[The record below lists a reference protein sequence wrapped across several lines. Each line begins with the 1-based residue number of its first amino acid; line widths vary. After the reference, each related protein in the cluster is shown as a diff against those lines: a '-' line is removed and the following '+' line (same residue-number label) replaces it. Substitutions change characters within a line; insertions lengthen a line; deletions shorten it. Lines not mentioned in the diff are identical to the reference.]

1 MTDPMTSRSATRSG
15 SPAVSGT
22 ARRAGRGRPGVRA
35 TLAVVTAAALA
46 FSTSPAHATTTSPAP
61 AIASTAVRPAEP
73 ARTVTAAAGSEF
85 ESSFETGD
93 PVPEV
98 SMPLTEPV
106 NFTGRSFGPGSLLGA
121 VAEVTASAE
130 NAPGEPAASLADAN
144 SSTKW
149 LAFQRTGWAQYRLTS
164 AQTVAAYS
172 LTSANDSD
180 DRDPKSWTIQG
191 SPDGTTWTTVDS
203 RTDQAFPDRFATKQY
218 TVATPAAYLYYRLD
232 ITANNGG
239 AILQLADWEILDG
252 STGVPAPS
260 PMVSAVGAGPVSGP
274 TVKSGV
280 GFSGLKAL
288 RYAGSPVA
296 DGPASATDVLFQN
309 LDLTVGADTELAYKI
324 FPVLEGGD
332 LTWAATFTAVDLQ
345 LDDGTLVSAD
355 ALVDQYGFPASAQG
369 QGTSK
374 VLYGNQWNAV
384 RVDLGSLAGKHIS
397 KILLSYDFPDAKAG
411 RSTSG
416 WIDDLAIAA
425 ADQLTTPDG
434 LVDHVDTRRGTN
446 ANSNF
451 SRGNNI
457 PAAAVPNGFNF
468 YTPMTDA
475 GSQSWLYKY
484 AEQNNAANRPMLN
497 ALGISHEPSP
507 WMGDRNQL
515 AFMPSLSTEAAP
527 SGDLNARKLAF
538 THDSEIARPDLY
550 QVAFDNGLLAKIA
563 PADHAAVYSF
573 TAPATADSQSVIIDR
588 VDGSSKFTRDGT
600 GVSGWVE
607 NGSGLSAGRTR
618 MYFVADFDATPVS
631 SAVTSARTS
640 GLAVRFD
647 TSTDKTVEM
656 RVATSFLSTAQAR
669 HNLDLEVAGRSFE
682 EVRHAA
688 TDAWNSRLGAIEA
701 PQATPAQEATLYSNL
716 YRLNLYP
723 NSQSENTGTQTAPEW
738 MYASPVTGPVGDAG
752 DTVSNATVVPGQIYV
767 NNGFWDTYRTV
778 WPLYSFLYPDFAA
791 KLVNGFVQQ
800 YRDGGWIAR
809 WSSPGYADLMTGT
822 SSDAS
827 FAEAYVSGALPTPI
841 ALEAYD
847 AALKNATV
855 LPTSNAVGRKGLDT
869 SPFLGYTST
878 ATGESVSWGL
888 EGYINDYAVGQMGA
902 ALAAD
907 PATPQARRSEI
918 KESAAYLTKRAQD
931 YVNMFDPEIDFF
943 QGRTASG
950 GFAKSPE
957 QFDPTSWGG
966 DYTETNGW
974 NFAFHTPYDVAGLEA
989 LYGSRTGLLDKLD
1002 AFFALQE
1009 TGSYG
1014 IHEAKEARD
1023 VRLGQFGMSNQ
1034 VSHHIPWMYAAAGA
1048 PSGTQRITREIV
1060 DRLFVGSEIGQGYPG
1075 DEDNGEMSSWYL
1087 FAAMGF
1093 YPLSL
1098 ASGEYVV
1105 GSPLFDKTVVH
1116 RQSKGTLTIDAPQN
1130 TRTTPYVK
1138 SLSLNGTPVTEA
1150 VLQQSALTDG
1160 ANLTFGMSAEPSNW
1174 GAQDTAAAPRTPL
1187 IDVSGPATGELT
1199 VSDGTAARLID
1210 TAAVDAD
1217 GLTDDN
1223 SRSGVTFDTAAPTL
1237 DWASSQGPV
1246 AVTTY
1251 TLTGAATGDAPSAW
1265 TLEGSNDGDSWT
1277 ALDNRSD
1284 QDFRWATQT
1293 RAFSIADPTLF
1304 TRYRLHVTATGGAG
1318 SPSLAE
1324 FELLADPNRQ
1334 TDELTLFPATV
1345 RTTSTDSSSRAW
1357 AVVKGGSNDPADYTA
1372 TVDFQDGAG
1381 PQPATVSRARVGGV
1395 SISASHRFPS
1405 AGTYSVRI
1413 AVSTRQGDQVVDV
1426 GGVATAIV
1434 SLDMT
1439 LLGNFDLACMTVPGV
1454 AVDCDGNG
1462 WGLNRNALRDK
1473 GFIPGESIPLGDTG
1487 LTADIPLTAA
1497 GEPDNLSAGGQTVG
1511 VDLGK
1516 GATRLSLLGF
1526 ANEGAQSGGATITYT
1541 DGTTQSF
1548 TLGFGDWVGAANA
1561 PITGSQ
1567 VLLTTTGR
1575 LRGTDGS
1582 DTLTTGIYYLDPIT
1596 LEAGKTVST
1605 LTMPNLDHSVNEG
1618 QLHILAVASD
1628 GVRSPSSRVLTT
1640 AREVAEQIVG
1650 DTFSAELATVS
1661 GGRPTGGYVA
1671 TVNWGDDGPVD
1682 VSTTG
1687 ADGVVTGSH
1696 QYRQPGRYAVR
1707 IAATD
1712 GLTSSAAQTT
1722 ITVSQND
1729 PSPAITLTPGSRKP
1743 GETFTVTGTGFTAG
1757 ERVDVKLDTTRP
1769 VVRTVTSTAGGTF
1782 SLPLTVPATA
1792 MAGSYPVKAF
1802 GSRSQT
1808 VATAELTVVIPRVS
1822 PRLALSVTPTTAPLG
1837 ATVSLTATADKGV
1850 IGGVEF
1856 LDGTRTLGVVTLSA
1870 SRATLRVSTLGVGTH
1885 RITARFLG
1893 DERYLPQTTPAKSVT
1908 VTKKKVTLSAPTTSR
1923 TQQVWGSSS
1932 VATLSTVVTGQ
1943 THGRVTFRSG
1953 STVLGQGI
1961 ITARQGGG
1969 SVATLA
1975 LSRTTPVG
1983 RYTSITATLAAGA
1996 TTAMG
2001 TSRPGATV
2009 TVVKATPQSIRVTGS
2024 TFRTGTRPVVDVSV
2038 GTLTN
2043 GSRPSGRV
2051 EIFESGRRV
2060 AVVTLTARGTAR
2072 ATLPVSSRPVRVQAT
2087 FTPTDSTHVAG
2098 KTSAV
2103 VVIRSR

>member
-1 MTDPMTSRSATRSG
+1 MTDPTTSRSATESG
-15 SPAVSGT
+15 SCAVPES
-22 ARRAGRGRPGVRA
+22 AHRPGRGRLGARA

-46 FSTSPAHATTTSPAP
+46 FSSSPAHATAAHAATAAP
-61 AIASTAVRPAEP
+61 ATTASSSAVRTATP
-73 ARTVTAAAGSEF
+73 ARTAAAAAGSEF

-93 PVPEV
+93 PVPEI
-98 SMPLTEPV
+98 SMPLTEPT
-106 NFTGRSFGPGSLLGA
+106 NFTGRSFGPGSLLGS

-130 NAPGEPAASLADAN
+130 NPPGEPAASLADAN

-180 DRDPKSWTIQG
+180 DRDPKAWTIKG
-191 SPDGTTWTTVDS
+191 SQDGTTWTTVDS
-203 RTDQAFPDRFATKQY
+203 RTDQSFPDRFVTKQY

-252 STGVPAPS
+252 TTGVPAPS

-274 TVKSGV
+274 TIKSSV
-280 GFSGLKAL
+280 GFTGLQAL

-296 DGPASATDVLFQN
+296 DGPASATNVLYQD
-309 LDLTVGADTELAYKI
+309 LDLTVGAETELAYKI

-332 LTWAATFTAVDLQ
+332 LTWAATYTAVDLQ

-355 ALVDQYGFPASAQG
+355 DLVDQYGFPASAQG

-425 ADQLTTPDG
+425 ATPLATPDG

-515 AFMPSLSTEAAP
+515 AFMPTLSTEAAP
-527 SGDLNARKLAF
+527 SGDLNARKLALS
-538 THDSEIARPDLY
+538 HDSEIARPDLY
-550 QVAFDNGLLAKIA
+550 QVAFDNGLVAKVA

-573 TAPATADSQSVIIDR
+573 TAPASATSQSIIIDR
-588 VDGSSKFTRDGT
+588 VDGSSKFTRDGDT
-600 GVSGWVE
+600 VSGWVE

-618 MYFVADFDATPVS
+618 MYFVADFDVAPVS
-631 SAVTSARTS
+631 SVATSARTS

-647 TSTDKTVEM
+647 TSSDKTVEM
-656 RVATSFLSTAQAR
+656 RVATSFLSTAQAQ
-669 HNLDLEVAGRSFE
+669 HNLDLEVADRSFE
-682 EVRHAA
+682 EVRQAA
-688 TDAWNSRLGAIEA
+688 TDAWNARLAAIEA
-701 PQATPAQEATLYSNL
+701 PQTTSAQQATLYSNL

-723 NSQSENTGTQTAPEW
+723 NSQSENTGSVAAPEW
-738 MYASPVTGPVGDAG
+738 MYASPVTGPVGAAT
-752 DTVSNATVVPGQIYV
+752 DTVSNATVVAGQIYV

-791 KLVNGFVQQ
+791 KLVDGFVQQ

-888 EGYINDYAVGQMGA
+888 EGYINDYAIGQMGA

-907 PATPQARRSEI
+907 PATPEARRSEI

-931 YVNMFDPEIDFF
+931 YVNMFDPAINFF
-943 QGRTASG
+943 QGRTAG
-950 GFAKSPE
+950 GAFAKTPE

-1002 AFFALQE
+1002 AFFSLQE

-1023 VRLGQFGMSNQ
+1023 VRLGQLGMSNQ

-1048 PSGTQRITREIV
+1048 PSGTQRITREIL

-1105 GSPLFDKTVVH
+1105 GSPLFDKTIVH

-1130 TRTTPYVK
+1130 THATPYVK
-1138 SLSLNGTPVTEA
+1138 SLSLNGTPLTKA
-1150 VLQQSALTDG
+1150 MLQQSALTDG
-1160 ANLTFGMSAEPSNW
+1160 AKLTFGMSAEPSTW
-1174 GAQDTAAAPRTPL
+1174 GADDIAAAPRTPL
-1187 IDVSGPATGELT
+1187 IDVSGSQTGVLT
-1199 VSDGTAARLID
+1199 VSDGPAARLID

-1223 SRSGVTFDTAAPTL
+1223 SRSSVTFGTAAPTL
-1237 DWASSQGPV
+1237 DWASTQGPV

-1251 TLTGAATGDAPSAW
+1251 TLTGAATGVAPSAW

-1277 ALDNRSD
+1277 ALDSRSA
-1284 QDFRWATQT
+1284 QEFRWASQT
-1293 RAFSIADPTLF
+1293 RAFSIAEPALF
-1304 TRYRLHVTATGGAG
+1304 TRYRLHITATGGSG
-1318 SPSLAE
+1318 NPSLAE

-1334 TDELTLFPATV
+1334 TDELTLFPATI
-1345 RTTSTDSSSRAW
+1345 RTTSDTAVTATW
-1357 AVVKGGSNDPADYTA
+1357 AVVKGGSNNPADYTA
-1372 TVDFQDGAG
+1372 TVDFLDGEG

-1395 SISASHRFPS
+1395 SISAGHSFAA
-1405 AGTYSVRI
+1405 AGTYPVRI
-1413 AVSTRQGDQVVDV
+1413 AVSVRQGAEVFDV

-1434 SLDMT
+1434 STDT
-1439 LLGNFDLACMTVPGV
+1439 TFTGNLNSACLTVPGT
-1454 AVDCDGNG
+1454 AVDCDGND
-1462 WGLNRNALRDK
+1462 WGLDRNLLHDK
-1473 GFIPGESIPLGDTG
+1473 GFTPGNQIGLGDTG

-1497 GEPDNLSAGGQTVG
+1497 GEPDNLTADGQRIG
-1511 VDLGK
+1511 LDLG
-1516 GATRLSLLGF
+1516 ADARSLSLIGF
-1526 ANEGAQSGGATITYT
+1526 ANEGAQSGEATITYT
-1541 DGTTQSF
+1541 DGSTQKF
-1548 TLGFGDWVGAANA
+1548 TLAFGDWVGAAHA
-1561 PITGSQ
+1561 PVAGSQ

-1575 LRGTDGS
+1575 LRGTDDS
-1582 DTLTTGIYYLDPIT
+1582 DTLTTGIFYLDPIT
-1596 LEAGKTVST
+1596 LAAGKTAQW
-1605 LTMPNLDHSVNEG
+1605 LTMPD
-1618 QLHILAVASD
+1618 
-1628 GVRSPSSRVLTT
+1628 
-1640 AREVAEQIVG
+1640 
-1650 DTFSAELATVS
+1650 
-1661 GGRPTGGYVA
+1661 
-1671 TVNWGDDGPVD
+1671 
-1682 VSTTG
+1682 
-1687 ADGVVTGSH
+1687 
-1696 QYRQPGRYAVR
+1696 
-1707 IAATD
+1707 
-1712 GLTSSAAQTT
+1712 
-1722 ITVSQND
+1722 
-1729 PSPAITLTPGSRKP
+1729 
-1743 GETFTVTGTGFTAG
+1743 
-1757 ERVDVKLDTTRP
+1757 
-1769 VVRTVTSTAGGTF
+1769 
-1782 SLPLTVPATA
+1782 
-1792 MAGSYPVKAF
+1792 
-1802 GSRSQT
+1802 
-1808 VATAELTVVIPRVS
+1808 
-1822 PRLALSVTPTTAPLG
+1822 
-1837 ATVSLTATADKGV
+1837 
-1850 IGGVEF
+1850 
-1856 LDGTRTLGVVTLSA
+1856 
-1870 SRATLRVSTLGVGTH
+1870 
-1885 RITARFLG
+1885 
-1893 DERYLPQTTPAKSVT
+1893 
-1908 VTKKKVTLSAPTTSR
+1908 
-1923 TQQVWGSSS
+1923 
-1932 VATLSTVVTGQ
+1932 
-1943 THGRVTFRSG
+1943 
-1953 STVLGQGI
+1953 
-1961 ITARQGGG
+1961 
-1969 SVATLA
+1969 
-1975 LSRTTPVG
+1975 
-1983 RYTSITATLAAGA
+1983 
-1996 TTAMG
+1996 
-2001 TSRPGATV
+2001 
-2009 TVVKATPQSIRVTGS
+2009 
-2024 TFRTGTRPVVDVSV
+2024 
-2038 GTLTN
+2038 
-2043 GSRPSGRV
+2043 
-2051 EIFESGRRV
+2051 
-2060 AVVTLTARGTAR
+2060 
-2072 ATLPVSSRPVRVQAT
+2072 
-2087 FTPTDSTHVAG
+2087 
-2098 KTSAV
+2098 
-2103 VVIRSR
+2103 